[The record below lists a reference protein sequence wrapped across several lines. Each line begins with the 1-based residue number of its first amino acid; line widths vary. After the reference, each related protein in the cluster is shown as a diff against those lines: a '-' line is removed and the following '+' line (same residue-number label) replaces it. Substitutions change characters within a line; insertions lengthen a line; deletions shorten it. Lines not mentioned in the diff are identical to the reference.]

1 MTMPA
6 TPAAAAPPP
15 SPAGAQTP
23 PGWRRKIGAG
33 PPRGGVSAGQF
44 VDLGP
49 DAKTAAEWALRGLTP
64 PDLAALRAYRL
75 ARVREQLAARD
86 CGAILLCDPL
96 NIRYACDA
104 SNMQVRCAH
113 NAVRYLF
120 LPLDGPLVLFEFHSS
135 RHLAAGLDLIAEVRP
150 AISWN
155 YMHGGEALATK
166 ARRWAAEIVDLM
178 VAHGGNRRL
187 AVDRVNPEG
196 AAALGELGLSLHNG
210 EAVMEL
216 ARVVKGAPEIAA
228 MRCALAACETAM
240 AEMQA
245 ALAPGVTEIELW
257 SHLHA
262 GNIKRGGEWIET
274 RLLTSGARTNP
285 WLRECG
291 SRQIQAGDLVA
302 FDTDLIG
309 PYGYCA
315 DISRTWLCGDRPASG
330 TQRDLFAVARQH
342 IDENRAL
349 LKPGVHLRELTEKSD
364 RLPEAYRA
372 HRYPVVM
379 HGVGLCD
386 EYPIVV
392 YPEDAEHAVYDAV
405 MAPGMV
411 LCVEAYVGAEGGGEG
426 VKLEEQVL
434 ITDTGS
440 ETLSHYP
447 FDPALDR

>member
-1 MTMPA
+1 M
-6 TPAAAAPPP
+6 
-15 SPAGAQTP
+15 
-23 PGWRRKIGAG
+23 
-33 PPRGGVSAGQF
+33 
-44 VDLGP
+44 
-49 DAKTAAEWALRGLTP
+49 
-64 PDLAALRAYRL
+64 
-75 ARVREQLAARD
+75 
-86 CGAILLCDPL
+86 
-96 NIRYACDA
+96 
-104 SNMQVRCAH
+104 
-113 NAVRYLF
+113 
-120 LPLDGPLVLFEFHSS
+120 
-135 RHLAAGLDLIAEVRP
+135 
-150 AISWN
+150 
-155 YMHGGEALATK
+155 LATK

-216 ARVVKGAPEIAA
+216 ARVVKA
-228 MRCALAACETAM
+228 AM

-262 GNIKRGGEWIET
+262 DNIKRGGEWIET

-285 WLRECG
+285 WLQECG

-315 DISRTWLCGDRPASG
+315 DISRTCLCGDRPASG

-364 RLPEAYRA
+364 RLPEAYSA
-372 HRYPVVM
+372 YRYPVVM

-392 YPEDAEHAVYDAV
+392 CPEDAEHAVYDAV
-405 MAPGMV
+405 LAPGMV